1 MKIQI
6 KISNLRLRADHTTKS
21 ASPGYAKSGTHD
33 VLDTYQGSDYK

>member
-21 ASPGYAKSGTHD
+21 ASLGFAKAGTYN
-33 VLDTYQGSDYK
+33 VLEAYQGSDYK